1 LGLKGNLHEDNF
13 EDFIKNKINEFDDA
27 PSNDMWNRIEGV
39 IPPKPTVSIVKYLKP
54 MAAAASVALVAVTMW
69 WVVSDF
75 KNENAVLSKELKEA
89 TNKIDKLSNQ
99 VEKMQ
104 PIVKQQASEG
114 QEILEGQETLEEQKT
129 DKPVIFNKNQAVA
142 SNTNQASSTVQN
154 NLPPTKT
161 GSKIS
166 NKNDKRPNYINL
178 STDEKIVQGIAKKED
193 ILSENNST
201 EEINQVPSEPMSIV
215 ASSED
220 DKNDVI
226 YTTDEVD
233 YLKNKNI
240 TVLAFT
246 SSPDKDRMVEPLKIE
261 QEKKETKRVRA
272 KGNWSAGITVRPFQ
286 NKNFIKTPPGAA
298 KRPTER
304 QAIGLAIGGQVSY
317 QINKNW
323 SVSVG
328 LARQSESAEIMIPNR
343 INYDKGNEIPFDTEF
358 NICNHNYS
366 ANSPYGEFNVNVDL
380 FRNKDKNL
388 SDGAPLDLD
397 LMGLYEKR
405 SLNLPITVQYQRTIK
420 KLKLGGRLG
429 VSPQFTLENQ
439 FSATQVNVDE
449 EGVLAQGVQLSQS
462 PDFNKKVNFDGIVGF
477 TAAYPLSK
485 SWTLSVEP
493 TTYISLKNKFRSPK
507 GSSIQTA
514 SSGVQIGLSY
524 QF

>member
-13 EDFIKNKINEFDDA
+13 EDFIKNKINEFDDT

-104 PIVKQQASEG
+104 PIVKQQASKSEG
-114 QEILEGQETLEEQKT
+114 QEILEEQKT
-129 DKPVIFNKNQAVA
+129 EVPIILNKNQAVA

-154 NLPPTKT
+154 NLPPIKT
-161 GSKIS
+161 GNKVF
-166 NKNDKRPNYINL
+166 NKNEKKPNYVSL
-178 STDEKIVQGIAKKED
+178 STDKKIVQGIAKKEN
-193 ILSENNST
+193 ILNENNST
-201 EEINQVPSEPMSIV
+201 EKMNEVSSEMSVV
-215 ASSED
+215 ASSEN

-226 YTTDEVD
+226 YITDEVD

-246 SSPDKDRMVEPLKIE
+246 SYPDKDRMVEPLK
-261 QEKKETKRVRA
+261 EKKETKRVRA
-272 KGNWSAGITVRPFQ
+272 KGNWSAGITVRPFK
-286 NKNFIKTPPGAA
+286 NKNFIKTPSNMS

-304 QAIGLAIGGQVSY
+304 QAVGLAIGGQISY
-317 QINKNW
+317 QVNKNW

-328 LARQSESAEIMIPNR
+328 LARQSESVEIQIPNR
-343 INYDKGNEIPFDTEF
+343 INYDKGNEIPFDAEF

-380 FRNKDKNL
+380 FRNRDKNL
-388 SDGAPLDLD
+388 NDGAPLDLN
-397 LMGLYEKR
+397 LMGIYEKR
-405 SLNLPITVQYQRTIK
+405 SLNLPITVQYQRSIK
-420 KLKLGGRLG
+420 KLKVGGELG
-429 VSPQFTLENQ
+429 VSTQFTLENQ
-439 FSATQVNVDE
+439 FSATQVSVGE
-449 EGVLAQGVQLSQS
+449 EGVLAQGVKLGQS
-462 PDFNKKVNFDGIVGF
+462 PSFNKKVNFDGIIGL

-493 TTYISLKNKFRSPK
+493 TAYISLKNKFRSPK

-514 SSGVQIGLSY
+514 SSGVQLGLSY